1 MEQNIEGSEG
11 IDVEQ
16 IGSQV
21 TITLNRPEVMNAMT
35 TQMFADFGR
44 ICRDISRDESVRAVV
59 ITGAGDNF
67 CSGADVGGQGSKID
81 SEVKRSH
88 IKSMRQISESV
99 LALNEIPHPVVAKIR
114 GVAAGAGM
122 NLALGCDLLIAS
134 ESARFS
140 EIFARRGLSIDFGGS
155 WLLPRQI
162 GMH

>member
-81 SEVKRSH
+81 SEV
-88 IKSMRQISESV
+88 
-99 LALNEIPHPVVAKIR
+99 
-114 GVAAGAGM
+114 
-122 NLALGCDLLIAS
+122 
-134 ESARFS
+134 
-140 EIFARRGLSIDFGGS
+140 
-155 WLLPRQI
+155 
-162 GMH
+162 